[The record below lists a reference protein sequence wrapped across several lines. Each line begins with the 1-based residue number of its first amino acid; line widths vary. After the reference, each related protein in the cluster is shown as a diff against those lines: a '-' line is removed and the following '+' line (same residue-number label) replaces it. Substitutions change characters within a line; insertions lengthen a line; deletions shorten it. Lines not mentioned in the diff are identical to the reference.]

1 MIVYAAS
8 PTKTLAIVLVTVGIV
23 ALLAAIFTL
32 LYIFVFSRNA
42 VKKQVR

>member
-23 ALLAAIFTL
+23 ALLAAIFTVTKT
-32 LYIFVFSRNA
+32 IANVFVGEA
-42 VKKQVR
+42 A